1 MEAEFVDNEP
11 KNIIIKSAKDNGIKG
26 IVDIEPKPINLDK
39 YGFDDTHINTQREH
53 DITRAEAEQFVQEAL
68 VSVTR
73 WNGRFINYYGENG
86 AAYIDTE
93 KKDHQDGIPQK
104 RI

>member
-1 MEAEFVDNEP
+1 MASM
-11 KNIIIKSAKDNGIKG
+11 I
-26 IVDIEPKPINLDK
+26 
-39 YGFDDTHINTQREH
+39 HI
-53 DITRAEAEQFVQEAL
+53 RAEAEQFVQEAL

-93 KKDHQDGIPQK
+93 KKTIRTAFRKNEFDGRTKNFMEVALRYGRQS
-104 RI
+104 